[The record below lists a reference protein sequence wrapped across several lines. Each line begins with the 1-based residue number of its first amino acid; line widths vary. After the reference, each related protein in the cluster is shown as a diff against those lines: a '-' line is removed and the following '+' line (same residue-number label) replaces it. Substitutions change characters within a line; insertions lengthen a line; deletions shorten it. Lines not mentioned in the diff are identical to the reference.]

1 MNMESTA
8 FIGLRFSKMQKSSCF
23 AISFCLL
30 AACVPFCLAQ
40 RQPAPDEVGRISDA
54 LQSRNFTQALA
65 LSHDALARRPSD
77 YRIWT
82 LRGMAIGGTGD
93 LPLALSAYQHAL
105 KLDPTYLPA
114 LEGAAQAEF
123 QMGHDTAGALL
134 LKVLARRPGDPVSH
148 AMLGVLEYR
157 RGNCSDAVTHF
168 QNATGI
174 IASQPEALAAYGS
187 CLVTLKRDEDAA
199 VIFAEALAL
208 DPAKSQ
214 ARYNLALAQWNAS
227 HADDALATL
236 RPALEGTPIDG
247 DALTLAAEIFESKGD
262 TARAIELLRNAILAN
277 PKDVDAYLQFAALSF
292 DHASPQVGIDIVNSG
307 LTQLPNEPRFYL
319 VRGILLTQLGE
330 FTRAAE
336 DFDSASRIDP
346 QLQFLGV
353 AEGLVKSQQ
362 HKSVEA
368 LSEFRAAVRAHP
380 NDAYAQ
386 YLLAESLQEQGKPE
400 GSPEY
405 KEEVDAAT
413 LAVKLDP
420 RLVAAHDLLSSFY
433 LEDGHTDLAIKESRD
448 ALALDANDQQAVYHL
463 IVALRKSDQK
473 DQIPALLKRL
483 IELRSKTDDDQKAKK
498 RYRLYETP
506 SSTNPTAP

>member
-1 MNMESTA
+1 MELTA
-8 FIGLRFSKMQKSSCF
+8 FIRLRSPKMDKNSCF
-23 AISFCLL
+23 ALSLCLL
-30 AACVPFCLAQ
+30 SACVPFCLAQ
-40 RQPAPDEVGRISDA
+40 GQPAPDEVGRISDA
-54 LQSRNFTQALA
+54 LRSRNFEQALTLSQAA
-65 LSHDALARRPSD
+65 LGKRPED
-77 YRIWT
+77 YKIWT
-82 LRGMAIGGTGD
+82 LRGMAISGTGD

-114 LEGAAQAEF
+114 LEGSAQAEF
-123 QMGHDTAGALL
+123 QMGHDAARPLL
-134 LKVLARRPGDPVSH
+134 LKVLAQRPGDPVSH

-157 RGNCSDAVTHF
+157 NGNCSDAVTHF
-168 QNATGI
+168 QNATGVI
-174 IASQPEALAAYGS
+174 VSQPEALAQYGS
-187 CLVTLKRDEDAA
+187 CLVTLKRDEEATG
-199 VIFAEALAL
+199 VFAEALAL
-208 DPAKSQ
+208 DPTKGQ
-214 ARYNLALAQWNAS
+214 ARYNLALAQWNAN

-236 RPALEGTPIDG
+236 QPVIEATPIDG
-247 DALTLAAEIFESKGD
+247 HALTLAAEIHESKGD

-277 PKDVDAYLQFAALSF
+277 PKDVDAYLKFAALSY
-292 DHASPQVGIDIVNSG
+292 DHASPKVGIDIVNSG
-307 LTQLPNEPRFYL
+307 LSQLPNEPRFYL

-336 DFDSASRIDP
+336 DFESASRIDP

-368 LSEFRAAVRAHP
+368 LSEFRAAVRARP

-400 GSPEY
+400 RSPEY
-405 KEEVDAAT
+405 TEEVEAAT
-413 LAVKLDP
+413 RAVKLDP
-420 RLVAAHDLLSSFY
+420 RLVAAHDLLSSLY
-433 LEDGHTDLAIKESRD
+433 LDDGHIDQAIKQSRD